1 MLKKKKHLSNFYRVC
16 SSCDAV
22 VTRCYTVV
30 IGVKMCYYMF
40 PASYAVGSEVSH
52 INTYTDSSKYLNSLE
67 VVREKKVPLKLHL
80 KTKVCWRINAVIF
93 EKVFH

>member
-1 MLKKKKHLSNFYRVC
+1 MQLLRDATLLLKVLKY
-16 SSCDAV
+16 D
-22 VTRCYTVV
+22 
-30 IGVKMCYYMF
+30 IMF